1 MSTDLAAKCLFGRLV
16 EIVVR
21 FSRIAQTDAFGK
33 TVAMPTPSP
42 WSEAA
47 DALTQALSLMT
58 PPIAITFSQSV
69 PDGVAPFDAPMPEP
83 TPDGRTGRVPAGCV
97 FWTKALDRTFSTVAA
112 DHGNCSVGSLTH
124 GFATL
129 DEVAGHSDVA
139 ALVESGW
146 LTMQMVPEIPAIADR
161 PEVVTYGPPAETPVD
176 PDVVMI
182 RVNARQLMVLSDAL
196 PGLRMDGKPQCHIVA
211 VAKQEGEV
219 AVSVGCMLSRTR
231 TAMPKTEM
239 TCAIPASRLHDVVR
253 QIQAA
258 AATDAVV
265 ASYAAEDARRFI
277 AR

>member
-1 MSTDLAAKCLFGRLV
+1 MARIGGGSPQRMSTDLAAKCLFGRLV

-58 PPIAITFSQSV
+58 APIAITFSQSV

-97 FWTKALDRTFSTVAA
+97 FWAKALDRTFST
-112 DHGNCSVGSLTH
+112 
-124 GFATL
+124 
-129 DEVAGHSDVA
+129 VAGHSDVA

-146 LTMQMVPEIPAIADR
+146 VTMDMVPEIPAIADR
-161 PEVVTYGPPAETPVD
+161 PEVVTYGPLAATPVD

-182 RVNARQLMVLSDAL
+182 RVNAKQLMVLSD
-196 PGLRMDGKPQCHIVA
+196 
-211 VAKQEGEV
+211 
-219 AVSVGCMLSRTR
+219 
-231 TAMPKTEM
+231 
-239 TCAIPASRLHDVVR
+239 
-253 QIQAA
+253 
-258 AATDAVV
+258 
-265 ASYAAEDARRFI
+265 
-277 AR
+277 

>member
-1 MSTDLAAKCLFGRLV
+1 MS
-16 EIVVR
+16 
-21 FSRIAQTDAFGK
+21 S
-33 TVAMPTPSP
+33 PTR
-42 WSEAA
+42 WAEAA
-47 DALTQALSLMT
+47 DALTEALRLTT
-58 PPIAITFSQSV
+58 PPIAITFSQSA
-69 PDGVAPFDAPMPEP
+69 PDGVAPFDAPMAEP

-146 LTMQMVPEIPAIADR
+146 VTMDMVPEIPVIADR
-161 PEVVTYGPPAETPVD
+161 PEVVTYGPLADTPVD

-182 RVNARQLMVLSDAL
+182 RVNAKQLMVLSDAL
-196 PGLRMDGKPQCHIVA
+196 PGLRIDGKPQCHIVA
-211 VAKQEGEV
+211 VAKQDGEV

-231 TAMPKTEM
+231 AAMPKTEM
-239 TCAIPASRLHDVVR
+239 TCAIPASRLHDLVR
-253 QIQAA
+253 QIQAT
-258 AATDAVV
+258 AATDAIV

-277 AR
+277 AP